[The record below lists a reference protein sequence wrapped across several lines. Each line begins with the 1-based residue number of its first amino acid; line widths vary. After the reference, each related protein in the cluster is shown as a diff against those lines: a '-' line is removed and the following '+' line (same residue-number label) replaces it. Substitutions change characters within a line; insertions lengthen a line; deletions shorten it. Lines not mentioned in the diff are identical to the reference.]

1 MAAAIEQDNL
11 DNWRAH
17 EALAEQMI
25 PLIGG
30 LYRNHDVVLYSFGR
44 KLTRQSAVGLSLIH
58 I

>member
-30 LYRNHDVVLYSFGR
+30 LY
-44 KLTRQSAVGLSLIH
+44 LSLIH